1 MDRWL
6 KNLFAITLTACALA
20 GADIASSAAQAP
32 SSVPSAPPP
41 FNHEVVQRLASDLAR
56 KAHESPS
63 AVLPTGVAE
72 LDYDQ
77 FRQIRFRRERTIWRG
92 EDLNFELQVLPTGW
106 LFKTAVDISIVDQG
120 AVLPLSPDNAYFDLG
135 PLAGKLPPESRL
147 GFSGFRITG
156 PLNRPDVFDEII
168 VFQGASYFR
177 ALSRGQSYGL
187 SARGLALNVGKQ
199 GGEEFPFFRR
209 LWIEK
214 PEKRAAKIV
223 IHALLDS
230 PSVTGAYRF
239 EVSPGPTTA
248 IEVQATLYPRKELP
262 DVGIAPLTSMFLFS
276 GINRSRISDFRPAV
290 HDSDGLSITN
300 GWGERIWRPLNN
312 PRRLHTSDFLD
323 QNPTGF
329 GLIQRSRDFASY
341 QDLEAQY
348 ERRPSAW
355 VKPREAWGPGS
366 VRLFEIPTDEEIHD
380 NIVAFWKPAQP
391 LAAGKA
397 HSFNYTLS
405 WPDRAPRSW
414 SGAIVE
420 ATRAGLINGPQRS
433 AGFIQFAV
441 DFKGLAL
448 VPGADLP
455 VARVEATTGA
465 VSAPVVQANP
475 NIDGLRVS
483 FSLDPK
489 SATTSELRLALHHKE
504 KAISE
509 TWLYRWNKD

>member
-1 MDRWL
+1 M
-6 KNLFAITLTACALA
+6 NHLFATTLAACAL
-20 GADIASSAAQAP
+20 GILPVTAQVP
-32 SSVPSAPPP
+32 SNAPSAPAA
-41 FNHEVVQRLASDLAR
+41 FTHEVVQRLASELAG
-56 KAHESPS
+56 KAHQAPS
-63 AVLPTGVAE
+63 AVLPEGVAE

-77 FRQIRFRRERTIWRG
+77 FRQIRFRPERTIWRG
-92 EDLNFELQVLPTGW
+92 EDLNFEVQVLPTGW
-106 LFKTAVDISIVDQG
+106 LFKTGVEISIVGQN
-120 AVLPLSPDNAYFDLG
+120 AVLPLSPDNAYFDLS
-135 PLAGKLPPESRL
+135 PLASKLSPESRL

-187 SARGLALNVGKQ
+187 SARGLGLNVGKQ

-214 PEKRAAKIV
+214 PEKRASQIV

-239 EVSPGPTTA
+239 QVAPGPTTV

-276 GINRSRISDFRPAV
+276 GIDRSRISDFRPAV
-290 HDSDGLSITN
+290 HDSDGLSIIN

-323 QNPTGF
+323 QNPSGF
-329 GLIQRSRDFASY
+329 GLIQRSRSFADY
-341 QDLEAQY
+341 QDLEAYY

-355 VKPREAWGPGS
+355 VQPRDSWGLGA

-397 HSFNYTLS
+397 HNFNYTLS
-405 WPDRAPRSW
+405 WPDQAPRSW
-414 SGAIVE
+414 SGAFVA
-420 ATRAGLINGPQRS
+420 ATRAGLINGPQRRS
-433 AGFIQFAV
+433 GFIQFAV
-441 DFKGLAL
+441 DFKGLSL
-448 VPGADLP
+448 PPGADLP
-455 VARVEATTGA
+455 VARVEASTGA
-465 VSAPVVQANP
+465 VSTPVVQANP
-475 NIDGLRVS
+475 SIDGMRVS

-489 SATTSELRLALHHKE
+489 AATTSELRLALHHKE
-504 KAISE
+504 KPISE
-509 TWLYRWNKD
+509 TWLYRWTKD